1 MNIEVVE
8 SEFKGHPI
16 LVFKNDTGFWF
27 SIGLAKANAIVE
39 NIKIIK
45 KFIGEVD
52 E

>member
-1 MNIEVVE
+1 MKLEVIE

-16 LVFKNDTGFWF
+16 LIFKNETGFWF

-39 NIKIIK
+39 NIDKVKEFIK
-45 KFIGEVD
+45 YD